1 MKTLFEKISGL
12 TILVAIIICGLWMF
26 YPRMKNAY
34 NLASNISEVTAI
46 NKEILL
52 ELREIK
58 VLLADKK

>member
-1 MKTLFEKISGL
+1 
-12 TILVAIIICGLWMF
+12 MF